1 MKMGKISIDTNSLIF
16 EVLYFLLAKYA
27 LLVDGMSIDTSS
39 PNAESVLQLVKRTES
54 MLKDW
59 GKLLRQYLKGAEEQ
73 VDLLLTLEEF
83 CSEEPPFGPSSQG
96 KRFITVFARVRMLSQ
111 KPALEKNA

>member
-1 MKMGKISIDTNSLIF
+1 
-16 EVLYFLLAKYA
+16 
-27 LLVDGMSIDTSS
+27 
-39 PNAESVLQLVKRTES
+39 

-59 GKLLRQYLKGAEEQ
+59 GRLLKQYLKGSEEQ

-96 KRFITVFARVRMLSQ
+96 KRFILVFARVSGSAIFADRHLMVQ
-111 KPALEKNA
+111 PAAL